1 MFSFF
6 VFPSPGSLRRRLN
19 SHFYFYSQDSAT
31 RLMALAGRATDLA
44 LDFIS
49 QPDALGAT
57 AEEVK
62 TLQHNDAMD
71 DAEDVDDDASLDLA
85 PKAQIITTA
94 CWLTVKETSLLTGEI
109 MTSSADVFSFD
120 AIKSAGER
128 LMKVLFVVK
137 HTGALEKT
145 RIGMTAVCS
154 RLMRSGDAALKALP
168 QRWLEDLL
176 DQLNRPGQGIR
187 DRVRR
192 SAGLPYAFMSIL
204 LAEPKGQ
211 PRLALDGALPRLLD
225 IASGVVSSDI
235 PRVHAFNVIR
245 VIFADRDLTMD
256 TTPHAARGVQVCID
270 AFSSP
275 TWEVRP
281 LLPRAFVLAFLAA
294 PRWRY
299 RCLCFSLAI
308 GRMACS
314 PATFKECERRAP
326 ACSSGRL
333 ETRAQYSLID
343 AC

>member
-1 MFSFF
+1 
-6 VFPSPGSLRRRLN
+6 
-19 SHFYFYSQDSAT
+19 
-31 RLMALAGRATDLA
+31 MALAGRATDLA

-62 TLQHNDAMD
+62 TLQHDDLMD

-109 MTSSADVFSFD
+109 IASSTDVFSFD
-120 AIKSAGER
+120 AIKSTGER
-128 LMKVLFVVK
+128 LMKVLFAVK

-154 RLMRSGDAALKALP
+154 RLMRSDDAAMKALP

-211 PRLALDGALPRLLD
+211 PRLALDRRAPSLARYCIWCCELGHSPSACLQRYSCHFRRSRFD
-225 IASGVVSSDI
+225 DGHHTVRRARCAGVHRRFLFANLGGTSSI
-235 PRVHAFNVIR
+235 VTRIR
-245 VIFADRDLTMD
+245 SR
-256 TTPHAARGVQVCID
+256 
-270 AFSSP
+270 
-275 TWEVRP
+275 
-281 LLPRAFVLAFLAA
+281 FLAA

-314 PATFKECERRAP
+314 PATFKEFEQRAP

-333 ETRAQYSLID
+333 ETRTQHSLID
-343 AC
+343 VC

>member
-1 MFSFF
+1 
-6 VFPSPGSLRRRLN
+6 
-19 SHFYFYSQDSAT
+19 
-31 RLMALAGRATDLA
+31 MALAGRATDLA

-62 TLQHNDAMD
+62 TLQHDDLMD

-109 MTSSADVFSFD
+109 IASSTDVFSFD
-120 AIKSAGER
+120 AIKSTGER
-128 LMKVLFVVK
+128 LMKVLFAVK

-154 RLMRSGDAALKALP
+154 RLMRSDDAAMKALP

-256 TTPHAARGVQVCID
+256 TTPYAARGVQVCID

-281 LLPRAFVLAFLAA
+281 LLSRAFVLAFSPRHAGGIVACALALRLGA
-294 PRWRY
+294 WLVPQQHSR
-299 RCLCFSLAI
+299 S
-308 GRMACS
+308 S
-314 PATFKECERRAP
+314 NKERPRAP
-326 ACSSGRL
+326 AGVWKLELNIRL
-333 ETRAQYSLID
+333 SMFADQTLRLTFASTML
-343 AC
+343 